1 MTSASLRQCVLM
13 VSVLHGIDVIP
24 RDDGVSL
31 PPSPS
36 VASSGELFVPWSTIE
51 SVVRD
56 FSDVTDADAR
66 KHLAHWFTTARGLGD
81 LSSQDFLTHVTV
93 IGMPHNAPQHPG
105 PAWTHTEVLGGALDL
120 GLGLRLLGHLSDETA
135 ALTPELMTAIGHDSA
150 RAWNAAW
157 TYLNAMGQLAADRH
171 DRDPVGV
178 LRPMGDCDVVS
189 LLGSPHFRACLARF
203 HNVGMRA
210 VAVPIRTRGWV
221 DPEDLPTRCWSP
233 LMACGRPSP
242 ARTSLTLRC
251 GMKNKPAV
259 GLINRAFGLKRFR
272 MRRQRAV
279 CFVALA
285 PEERP
290 NCCSRRWQLCHLS
303 SIHIR

>member
-1 MTSASLRQCVLM
+1 MTSSSLRQCVLM
-13 VSVLHGIDVIP
+13 VSVLHGIDVTP

-56 FSDVTDADAR
+56 FSDVTDVDAR
-66 KHLAHWFTTARGLGD
+66 RHLAHWLTTARGLGD
-81 LSSQDFLTHVTV
+81 LSEQEFLTHVTV
-93 IGMPHNAPQHPG
+93 MGMPHNAAQHPG
-105 PAWTHTEVLGGALDL
+105 PAWTHTEVLGGALHL

-150 RAWNAAW
+150 RAWHAGW
-157 TYLNAMGQLAADRH
+157 TYLNTMGQLAADRH

-189 LLGSPHFRACLARF
+189 LLGSPHFRACLAQF

-210 VAVPIRTRGWV
+210 VAVPMRTRGWV
-221 DPEDLPTRCWSP
+221 DPNHLDSAFVQGAAAATDTPQRGFTNAMLVTADGVWE
-233 LMACGRPSP
+233 AKPSENLVDF
-242 ARTSLTLRC
+242 ALRDE
-251 GMKNKPAV
+251 KQASSW
-259 GLINRAFGLKRFR
+259 IDQSRFR
-272 MRRQRAV
+272 T
-279 CFVALA
+279 
-285 PEERP
+285 
-290 NCCSRRWQLCHLS
+290 
-303 SIHIR
+303 